1 MESFSLS
8 DEDFNLFQK
17 CIYEKCGI
25 TFSDLNR
32 ATLESRIWKSLQS
45 EKVES
50 PKDFYKK
57 IMSDNESMGHFLDL
71 ITTNLTSFFRSP
83 LQLDAVT
90 RTVLPLLINQ
100 KRGEKSKN
108 IRIWSA
114 GCSTGEEPY
123 TLAMIFE
130 KNLPLDLTY
139 TVIASDL
146 SLKSLETGNAGIYPA
161 KKIADIPQPY
171 SKFVEPVGDDKYKI
185 CDSIRK
191 KVTFDYHNLLHSSKF
206 SSFDLVFCRN
216 VLIYFDAASQMEVLD
231 NIFEALSPNGYLF
244 LGHSES
250 IIGMDSRFNFL
261 HDRNVCY
268 YKKK

>member
-32 ATLESRIWKSLQS
+32 ATLESRIWQSLQR

-57 IMSDNESMGHFLDL
+57 IMADNEAMGHFLDL
-71 ITTNLTSFFRSP
+71 ITTNLTSFFRSS

-90 RTVLPLLINQ
+90 KTVIPELINQ
-100 KRGEKSKN
+100 KRGDKSKA
-108 IRIWSA
+108 IKIWSA

-130 KNLPLDLTY
+130 KHLPPDLSY
-139 TVIASDL
+139 TVVASDL
-146 SLKSLETGNAGIYPA
+146 SLKSLETGKAGIYPE
-161 KKIADIPQPY
+161 KKIGEIPEIY
-171 SKFVEPVGDDKYKI
+171 SKFVEPAGDGKYKI
-185 CDSIRK
+185 CDSVK
-191 KVTFDYHNLLHSSKF
+191 SKVTFDYHNLLHSSKF
-206 SSFDLVFCRN
+206 LSFDLVFCRN

-250 IIGMDSRFNFL
+250 IIGMDSRFNFV
-261 HDRNVCY
+261 HDHSVCF

>member
-71 ITTNLTSFFRSP
+71 ITTNLTSFFRSS

-90 RTVLPLLINQ
+90 KTVIPELINQ
-100 KRGEKSKN
+100 KRGDKSKA
-108 IRIWSA
+108 IKIWSRV
-114 GCSTGEEPY
+114 GG
-123 TLAMIFE
+123 
-130 KNLPLDLTY
+130 
-139 TVIASDL
+139 
-146 SLKSLETGNAGIYPA
+146 YPQFFLR
-161 KKIADIPQPY
+161 D
-171 SKFVEPVGDDKYKI
+171 KF
-185 CDSIRK
+185 R
-191 KVTFDYHNLLHSSKF
+191 
-206 SSFDLVFCRN
+206 R
-216 VLIYFDAASQMEVLD
+216 
-231 NIFEALSPNGYLF
+231 
-244 LGHSES
+244 
-250 IIGMDSRFNFL
+250 SRFPRILGTNP
-261 HDRNVCY
+261 
-268 YKKK
+268 KQ